1 MLLPLNAQSRG
12 QKRLIGVVFV
22 CLLLSNITSA
32 SGNDDNWIDSVD
44 ICQKTSELQFNGTL
58 ANQSV
63 TWQTELGPRL
73 PGSNASLAL
82 RESLTE
88 NLTNYGWDV
97 ELSNHISHEIEL
109 TNVIATWKPQNLSQ
123 NETEELGRIVLS
135 AHYDTRNI
143 ADRDSNE
150 SLRNTPILGA
160 NDGASGVAAL
170 AELGRI
176 IPSMDLNNEIMLL
189 FSDAEDQGD
198 NYTLGAEAWA
208 DNLSQEEI
216 NRTESFI
223 LLDMIGDADLQ
234 LTKIIPSTPILTENM
249 MILGQK
255 LGLSNQTDGCNG
267 QRSDIM
273 QSNRSLAVIDDH
285 VHPFALGIP
294 SLDIIDLTYGVN
306 ATPFGGYWHTTQD
319 TPDKVSAESLESV
332 GRIVELGLLTGAWT
346 TIDTPLEQ
354 SKQLEQSELSNNSEP
369 EQQQPIEEAT
379 NKGADSSKLLAVLS
393 FSVLAISLVSL
404 FFLKRFVE

>member
-1 MLLPLNAQSRG
+1 MLLPLNTQSSG

-32 SGNDDNWIDSVD
+32 SGNNDNWINSVD

-63 TWQTELGPRL
+63 LWQTELGPRL
-73 PGSNASLAL
+73 PGSNASLEL
-82 RESLTE
+82 RDSLTE
-88 NLTNYGWDV
+88 NLTAYGWDI

-123 NETEELGRIVLS
+123 NETDELGRIVLS

-170 AELGRI
+170 IELGRI
-176 IPSMDLNNEIMLL
+176 IPGMELNNEIMLL

-208 DNLSQEEI
+208 DNLSQQEI

-354 SKQLEQSELSNNSEP
+354 SKQSEHSELSNNSEP

-379 NKGADSSKLLAVLS
+379 NKGADSSKILAVLS
-393 FSVLAISLVSL
+393 FSVLAISLISL
-404 FFLKRFVE
+404 FLLKRFVE

>member
-1 MLLPLNAQSRG
+1 
-12 QKRLIGVVFV
+12 
-22 CLLLSNITSA
+22 
-32 SGNDDNWIDSVD
+32 
-44 ICQKTSELQFNGTL
+44 
-58 ANQSV
+58 
-63 TWQTELGPRL
+63 
-73 PGSNASLAL
+73 
-82 RESLTE
+82 
-88 NLTNYGWDV
+88 
-97 ELSNHISHEIEL
+97 
-109 TNVIATWKPQNLSQ
+109 
-123 NETEELGRIVLS
+123 LS

-369 EQQQPIEEAT
+369 EQQQLIEEAT
-379 NKGADSSKLLAVLS
+379 DKGADSSKLLAVLS

>member
-1 MLLPLNAQSRG
+1 MLSPLSTQRG
-12 QKRLIGVVFV
+12 SGKRIIEVVFV
-22 CLLLSNITSA
+22 CLLLSNTTSA
-32 SGNDDNWIDSVD
+32 SGDGENWIDSVD

-63 TWQTELGPRL
+63 LWQTELGPRL
-73 PGSNASLAL
+73 PGSTASLEL
-82 RESLTE
+82 RDSLTE
-88 NLTNYGWDV
+88 NLTAYGWDI

-123 NETEELGRIVLS
+123 NETDELGRIVLS

-170 AELGRI
+170 IELGRI
-176 IPSMDLNNEIMLL
+176 IPGMELNNEIMLL

-208 DNLSQEEI
+208 DNLSQQEI

-354 SKQLEQSELSNNSEP
+354 SKQSEHSELSNNSEP

-379 NKGADSSKLLAVLS
+379 NKGADSSKILAVLS
-393 FSVLAISLVSL
+393 FSVLAISLISL
-404 FFLKRFVE
+404 FLLKRFVE

>member
-1 MLLPLNAQSRG
+1 MLLPLNTQSSG

-32 SGNDDNWIDSVD
+32 SGNNDNWINSVD

-63 TWQTELGPRL
+63 TWQTDLGPRL

-88 NLTNYGWDV
+88 NLTTYGWDV

-123 NETEELGRIVLS
+123 NETDELGRIVLS

-143 ADRDSNE
+143 ADRDSNV
-150 SLRNTPILGA
+150 SLQNTPILGA

-170 AELGRI
+170 VELGRI

-267 QRSDIM
+267 QRSDVM
-273 QSNRSLAVIDDH
+273 QSNRSLAVLDDH
-285 VHPFALGIP
+285 VHPFSLGIP

-319 TPDKVSAESLESV
+319 TADKVSAESLESV

>member
-1 MLLPLNAQSRG
+1 MLLSHSTQSGGR
-12 QKRLIGVVFV
+12 KRLIGVVFV

-32 SGNDDNWIDSVD
+32 SGNGDNWINSVD

-82 RESLTE
+82 RNSLTE

-97 ELSNHISHEIEL
+97 ELSNHISHEINL
-109 TNVIATWKPQNLSQ
+109 TNVIATWKPQNVSQ
-123 NETEELGRIVLS
+123 NETDELGRIVLS

-150 SLRNTPILGA
+150 SLRTTPILGA

-170 AELGRI
+170 IELGRI

-234 LTKIIPSTPILTENM
+234 LTNIIPSTPILTENM

-267 QRSDIM
+267 HRSDIM
-273 QSNRSLAVIDDH
+273 QSNRSLTVIDDH
-285 VHPFALGIP
+285 VHPFSLGIP

-319 TPDKVSAESLESV
+319 TADKVSAESLENV

-346 TIDTPLEQ
+346 SIDTPLEQ
-354 SKQLEQSELSNNSEP
+354 LQKATQSNNSDVG
-369 EQQQPIEEAT
+369 QQIIIEDEIE
-379 NKGADSSKLLAVLS
+379 NGADSSTLLAILS
-393 FSVLAISLVSL
+393 SSVIALSLVSL
-404 FFLKRFVE
+404 IFLNRFVGRK

>member
-1 MLLPLNAQSRG
+1 MLSPLSTQRG
-12 QKRLIGVVFV
+12 SGKRIIEVVFV
-22 CLLLSNITSA
+22 CLLLSNTTSA
-32 SGNDDNWIDSVD
+32 SGDGENWIDSVD

-63 TWQTELGPRL
+63 LWQTELGPRL
-73 PGSNASLAL
+73 PGSNASLEL
-82 RESLTE
+82 RDSLTE
-88 NLTNYGWDV
+88 NLTAYGWDI

-123 NETEELGRIVLS
+123 NETDELGRIVLS

-170 AELGRI
+170 IELGRI
-176 IPSMDLNNEIMLL
+176 IPGMELNNEIMLL

-208 DNLSQEEI
+208 DNLSQQEI

-354 SKQLEQSELSNNSEP
+354 SKQSEHSELSNNSEP

-379 NKGADSSKLLAVLS
+379 NKGADSSKILAVLS
-393 FSVLAISLVSL
+393 FSVLAISLISL
-404 FFLKRFVE
+404 FLLKRFVE

>member
-1 MLLPLNAQSRG
+1 MLSPLSTQRG
-12 QKRLIGVVFV
+12 SGKRIIEVVFV
-22 CLLLSNITSA
+22 CLLLSNTTSA
-32 SGNDDNWIDSVD
+32 SGGGENWIDSVD

-63 TWQTELGPRL
+63 LWQTELGPRL
-73 PGSNASLAL
+73 PGSNASLEL
-82 RESLTE
+82 RDSLTE
-88 NLTNYGWDV
+88 NLTAYGWDI

-123 NETEELGRIVLS
+123 NETDELGRIVLS

-170 AELGRI
+170 IELGRI
-176 IPSMDLNNEIMLL
+176 IPGMELNNEIMLL

-208 DNLSQEEI
+208 DNLSQQEI

-354 SKQLEQSELSNNSEP
+354 SKQSEHSELSNNSEP

-379 NKGADSSKLLAVLS
+379 NKGADSSKILAVLS
-393 FSVLAISLVSL
+393 FSVLAISLISL
-404 FFLKRFVE
+404 FLLKRFVE

>member
-32 SGNDDNWIDSVD
+32 SGNDDNWINSVD

-369 EQQQPIEEAT
+369 EQQQLIEEAT
-379 NKGADSSKLLAVLS
+379 DKGADSSKLLAVLS

>member
-1 MLLPLNAQSRG
+1 MLLPLNAKSRG

-22 CLLLSNITSA
+22 CLLLSNVTSA
-32 SGNDDNWIDSVD
+32 SGNEDNWINSVD

-82 RESLTE
+82 RESITE
-88 NLTNYGWDV
+88 NLTTYGWDV
-97 ELSNHISHEIEL
+97 ELSTHISHEIEL
-109 TNVIATWKPQNLSQ
+109 TNVIATWKPQNLSP

-143 ADRDSNE
+143 ADKDSNV
-150 SLRNTPILGA
+150 SLQNTPILGA

-170 AELGRI
+170 IELGRI

-189 FSDAEDQGD
+189 FSDAEDQGN

-267 QRSDIM
+267 QRSDVM
-273 QSNRSLAVIDDH
+273 QSNQSLTVIDDH

-294 SLDIIDLTYGVN
+294 SLDIIDLAYGIN

-319 TPDKVSAESLESV
+319 TADKVSAESLESV

-346 TIDTPLEQ
+346 SIDTPLEQ

>member
-1 MLLPLNAQSRG
+1 MLLPLNAKSRG

-22 CLLLSNITSA
+22 CLLLSNVTSA
-32 SGNDDNWIDSVD
+32 SGNEDNWINSVD

-82 RESLTE
+82 RESITE
-88 NLTNYGWDV
+88 NLTTYGWDV
-97 ELSNHISHEIEL
+97 ELSTHISHEIEL
-109 TNVIATWKPQNLSQ
+109 TNVIATWKPQNLSP

-143 ADRDSNE
+143 ADKDSNV
-150 SLRNTPILGA
+150 SLQNTPILGA

-170 AELGRI
+170 IELGRI

-189 FSDAEDQGD
+189 FSDAEDQGN

-267 QRSDIM
+267 QRSDVM
-273 QSNRSLAVIDDH
+273 QSNQSLTVIDDH

-294 SLDIIDLTYGVN
+294 SLDIIVVIYNHMQMCLCI
-306 ATPFGGYWHTTQD
+306 
-319 TPDKVSAESLESV
+319 
-332 GRIVELGLLTGAWT
+332 RTGNKT
-346 TIDTPLEQ
+346 TIE
-354 SKQLEQSELSNNSEP
+354 
-369 EQQQPIEEAT
+369 
-379 NKGADSSKLLAVLS
+379 V
-393 FSVLAISLVSL
+393 
-404 FFLKRFVE
+404 

>member
-354 SKQLEQSELSNNSEP
+354 SKQSEHSELSNNSEP

-379 NKGADSSKLLAVLS
+379 NKGADSSKILAVLS
-393 FSVLAISLVSL
+393 FSVLAISLISL
-404 FFLKRFVE
+404 FLLKRFVE

>member
-1 MLLPLNAQSRG
+1 MLLPLNAKSRG

-22 CLLLSNITSA
+22 CLLLSNVTSA
-32 SGNDDNWIDSVD
+32 SGNGDNWIHSVD
-44 ICQKTSELQFNGTL
+44 ICQKTTELQFNGTL

-73 PGSNASLAL
+73 PGSNASLEL

-88 NLTNYGWDV
+88 NLTAYGWDV
-97 ELSNHISHEIEL
+97 ELSTHISHEIEL

-123 NETEELGRIVLS
+123 NETDELGRIVLS

-143 ADRDSNE
+143 ANRDSNV
-150 SLRNTPILGA
+150 SLQNTPILGA

-170 AELGRI
+170 IELGRI

-234 LTKIIPSTPILTENM
+234 LTKIIPSTPILTENL
-249 MILGQK
+249 MIWGEP
-255 LGLSNQTDGCNG
+255 NQ
-267 QRSDIM
+267 SI
-273 QSNRSLAVIDDH
+273 AVIDDH

-294 SLDIIDLTYGVN
+294 SLDIIDLAYGVN

-319 TPDKVSAESLESV
+319 TADKVSAESLESV

-346 TIDTPLEQ
+346 AIDAQLEQ
-354 SKQLEQSELSNNSEP
+354 SKQSELSNNSEP
-369 EQQQPIEEAT
+369 EQQQPLEEAT

>member
-1 MLLPLNAQSRG
+1 MLSPLSTQRG
-12 QKRLIGVVFV
+12 SGKRIIEVVFV
-22 CLLLSNITSA
+22 CLLLSNTTSA
-32 SGNDDNWIDSVD
+32 SGDGENWIDSVD

-63 TWQTELGPRL
+63 LWQTELGPRL
-73 PGSNASLAL
+73 PGSNASLEL
-82 RESLTE
+82 RDSLTE
-88 NLTNYGWDV
+88 NLTAYGWDI

-123 NETEELGRIVLS
+123 NETDELGRIVLS

-170 AELGRI
+170 IELGRI
-176 IPSMDLNNEIMLL
+176 IPGMELNNEIMLL

-354 SKQLEQSELSNNSEP
+354 SKQSEHSELSNNSEP

>member
-32 SGNDDNWIDSVD
+32 SGNDDNWINSVD

>member
-1 MLLPLNAQSRG
+1 MLLSHSTQSGGR
-12 QKRLIGVVFV
+12 KRLIGVVFV

-32 SGNDDNWIDSVD
+32 SGNEDDWINSAD

-82 RESLTE
+82 RNSLTE

-97 ELSNHISHEIEL
+97 ELSNHTSHEINL

-123 NETEELGRIVLS
+123 NEYDELGRIVLS

-208 DNLSQEEI
+208 DNLTQEEI

-267 QRSDIM
+267 QRSNVM
-273 QSNRSLAVIDDH
+273 QPNQSIAVIDDH

-319 TPDKVSAESLESV
+319 TADKVSAESLENV
-332 GRIVELGLLTGAWT
+332 GMIVELGLLTGAWT

-354 SKQLEQSELSNNSEP
+354 SKLSNNSEP
-369 EQQQPIEEAT
+369 EQKQPIEEAT

>member
-1 MLLPLNAQSRG
+1 MLSPLSTQRG
-12 QKRLIGVVFV
+12 SGKRIIEVVFV
-22 CLLLSNITSA
+22 CLLLSNTTSA
-32 SGNDDNWIDSVD
+32 SGDGENWIDSVD

-63 TWQTELGPRL
+63 LWQTELGPRL
-73 PGSNASLAL
+73 PGSNASLEL
-82 RESLTE
+82 RDSLTE
-88 NLTNYGWDV
+88 NLTAYGWDI

-123 NETEELGRIVLS
+123 NETDELGRIVLS

-170 AELGRI
+170 IELGRI
-176 IPSMDLNNEIMLL
+176 IPGMELNNEIMLL

-208 DNLSQEEI
+208 DNLSQQEI

-354 SKQLEQSELSNNSEP
+354 SKQSEHSELSNNSEP

-379 NKGADSSKLLAVLS
+379 NKGADSSKILAVLS
-393 FSVLAISLVSL
+393 FSVLAISLICL
-404 FFLKRFVE
+404 FLLKRFVE

>member
-1 MLLPLNAQSRG
+1 MLLPLNTQSSG

-32 SGNDDNWIDSVD
+32 SGNNDNWINSVD

-63 TWQTELGPRL
+63 TWQTDLGPRL

-88 NLTNYGWDV
+88 NLTTYGWDV

-123 NETEELGRIVLS
+123 NETDELGRIVLS

-143 ADRDSNE
+143 ADRDSNV
-150 SLRNTPILGA
+150 SLQNTPILGA

-170 AELGRI
+170 VELGRI

-267 QRSDIM
+267 QRSDVM

-285 VHPFALGIP
+285 VHPFSLGIP

-319 TPDKVSAESLESV
+319 TADKVSAESLESV

>member
-1 MLLPLNAQSRG
+1 MLSPLTTQRG
-12 QKRLIGVVFV
+12 AGKRLIEVVFV
-22 CLLLSNITSA
+22 CLLLSNTTSA
-32 SGNDDNWIDSVD
+32 SGGDENWIDSVD

-63 TWQTELGPRL
+63 LWQTELGPRL
-73 PGSNASLAL
+73 PGSTASSEL
-82 RESLTE
+82 RDSLTE
-88 NLTNYGWDV
+88 NLTAYGWDI

-109 TNVIATWKPQNLSQ
+109 TNVIATWKPQNRTQ
-123 NETEELGRIVLS
+123 NEIDNLGRIVLS

-170 AELGRI
+170 IELGRI
-176 IPSMDLNNEIMLL
+176 IPGMELNNEIMLL

-208 DNLSQEEI
+208 DNLSQQEI

-354 SKQLEQSELSNNSEP
+354 SKQSEHSELSNNSEP

-379 NKGADSSKLLAVLS
+379 NKGADSSKILAVLS
-393 FSVLAISLVSL
+393 FSVLAISLISL
-404 FFLKRFVE
+404 FLLKRFVE

>member
-1 MLLPLNAQSRG
+1 MLSPLSTQSGG

-22 CLLLSNITSA
+22 CLLLSNTTSV
-32 SGNDDNWIDSVD
+32 SGNDENWIDSVD

-63 TWQTELGPRL
+63 LWQTELGPRL

-88 NLTNYGWDV
+88 NLTAYGWDI
-97 ELSNHISHEIEL
+97 ELSSHISHEIEL
-109 TNVIATWKPQNLSQ
+109 TNVIATWKPQNLTQ
-123 NETEELGRIVLS
+123 NEIERLGRVVLS

-143 ADRDSNE
+143 ANEDSNE

-170 AELGRI
+170 IELGRI
-176 IPSMDLNNEIMLL
+176 IPDMELNNEIMLL
-189 FSDAEDQGD
+189 FSDAEDQGE
-198 NYTLGAEAWA
+198 NYTLGAKAWA
-208 DNLSQEEI
+208 ENLSQEEI

-223 LLDMIGDADLQ
+223 LLDMIGDADLH

-249 MILGQK
+249 MLLGQK

-267 QRSDIM
+267 QRSDVM
-273 QSNRSLAVIDDH
+273 WSNQSLTVIDDH
-285 VHPFALGIP
+285 VHPFGLGIP
-294 SLDIIDLTYGVN
+294 SLDIIDLAYGEN
-306 ATPFGGYWHTTQD
+306 ATPFEGYWHTTQD
-319 TPDKVSAESLESV
+319 TADKVSAESLEKV

-354 SKQLEQSELSNNSEP
+354 SEQSKQSEQSNDSEP
-369 EQQQPIEEAT
+369 EQLQPIDET
-379 NKGADSSKLLAVLS
+379 ISKGADSSKLLAVLS

>member
-1 MLLPLNAQSRG
+1 MLSPLSTQRG
-12 QKRLIGVVFV
+12 AGKHLIGVVFV
-22 CLLLSNITSA
+22 CLLLSNSTSA
-32 SGNDDNWIDSVD
+32 SDTNDNWINSVD

-63 TWQTELGPRL
+63 SWQTELGPRL
-73 PGSNASLAL
+73 PGSNASLVL

-88 NLTNYGWDV
+88 NLTSYGWDI
-97 ELSNHISHEIEL
+97 ELSSHISHEIEL
-109 TNVIATWKPQNLSQ
+109 TNVIATWKPQNLTQ
-123 NETEELGRIVLS
+123 NEIDGLGRIVLS
-135 AHYDTRNI
+135 AHYDSRDI
-143 ADRDSNE
+143 ANKDSNE

-170 AELGRI
+170 VELGRF
-176 IPSMDLNNEIMLL
+176 IPDMGLNNEIMLL
-189 FSDAEDQGD
+189 FSDAEDQGE
-198 NYTLGAEAWA
+198 NYTLGAKAWA
-208 DNLSQEEI
+208 ENLSQEEI

-223 LLDMIGDADLQ
+223 LLDMIGDADLH

-249 MILGQK
+249 MLLGQK

-267 QRSDIM
+267 QRSDVM
-273 QSNRSLAVIDDH
+273 WSNQSLTVIDDH
-285 VHPFALGIP
+285 VHPFGLGIP
-294 SLDIIDLTYGVN
+294 SLDIIDLAYGEN
-306 ATPFGGYWHTTQD
+306 ATPFEGYWHTTQD
-319 TPDKVSAESLESV
+319 TADKVSAESLEKV

-354 SKQLEQSELSNNSEP
+354 SEQSKQSEQSNDSEP
-369 EQQQPIEEAT
+369 EQLQPIDET
-379 NKGADSSKLLAVLS
+379 ISKGADSSKLLAVLS

>member
-1 MLLPLNAQSRG
+1 MLLPHSTQSGDR
-12 QKRLIGVVFV
+12 KRLIGVVFV

-32 SGNDDNWIDSVD
+32 SGNGDDWINSAD

-82 RESLTE
+82 RNSLTE

-97 ELSNHISHEIEL
+97 ELSNHISHEINL

-123 NETEELGRIVLS
+123 NEYDELGRIVLS

-176 IPSMDLNNEIMLL
+176 IPSMDLNNEVMLL

-267 QRSDIM
+267 QRSDVM

-319 TPDKVSAESLESV
+319 TADKVSAESLESV

-354 SKQLEQSELSNNSEP
+354 SKKLEQSELSNNSEP
-369 EQQQPIEEAT
+369 EQKQPIEEAA

>member
-1 MLLPLNAQSRG
+1 MLLSLNAKSRG

-22 CLLLSNITSA
+22 CLLLSNVTSA
-32 SGNDDNWIDSVD
+32 SGNEDNWINSVD
-44 ICQKTSELQFNGTL
+44 ICQKISELQFNGTL

-82 RESLTE
+82 RESITE
-88 NLTNYGWDV
+88 NLTTYGWDV
-97 ELSNHISHEIEL
+97 ELSTHISHEIEL
-109 TNVIATWKPQNLSQ
+109 TNVIATWKPQNLSP

-143 ADRDSNE
+143 ADKDSNV
-150 SLRNTPILGA
+150 SLQNTPILGA

-170 AELGRI
+170 IELGRI

-189 FSDAEDQGD
+189 FSDAEDQGN

-267 QRSDIM
+267 QRSNVM
-273 QSNRSLAVIDDH
+273 QSNQSLAVLDDH
-285 VHPFALGIP
+285 VHPFSLGIP
-294 SLDIIDLTYGVN
+294 SLDIIDLAYGN

-319 TPDKVSAESLESV
+319 TADKVSAESLESV

-346 TIDTPLEQ
+346 SIDTPLEQ
-354 SKQLEQSELSNNSEP
+354 SNQLEQSELSNNSEP

-379 NKGADSSKLLAVLS
+379 KKGADSSKLLAVLS

>member
-1 MLLPLNAQSRG
+1 MLSPLSTQRG
-12 QKRLIGVVFV
+12 VGKRLIGVVFV
-22 CLLLSNITSA
+22 CLLLSNTTPA
-32 SGNDDNWIDSVD
+32 SGDGENWIDSVD

-63 TWQTELGPRL
+63 LWQTELGPRL
-73 PGSNASLAL
+73 PGSNASLEL
-82 RESLTE
+82 RDSLTE
-88 NLTNYGWDV
+88 NLTAYGWDI

-123 NETEELGRIVLS
+123 NETDELGRIVLS

-170 AELGRI
+170 IELGRI
-176 IPSMDLNNEIMLL
+176 IPGMELNNEIMLL

-346 TIDTPLEQ
+346 SIDTPLEQ
-354 SKQLEQSELSNNSEP
+354 SEQSEHSELSNNSEP

-393 FSVLAISLVSL
+393 FSVLAISLISL

>member
-1 MLLPLNAQSRG
+1 MLSPLSPRSSG

-32 SGNDDNWIDSVD
+32 SGDDDNWVDSVN

-63 TWQTELGPRL
+63 SWQTELGPRL

-82 RESLTE
+82 RNSLTE

-97 ELSNHISHEIEL
+97 ELSNHISHEINL

-123 NETEELGRIVLS
+123 NKYDELGRIVFS

-208 DNLSQEEI
+208 DNLSQDEI

-319 TPDKVSAESLESV
+319 TADKVSAESLENV

-354 SKQLEQSELSNNSEP
+354 SKLSNNSEP
-369 EQQQPIEEAT
+369 EQKQPIEEAPP
-379 NKGADSSKLLAVLS
+379 KGADSSKLLAVLS